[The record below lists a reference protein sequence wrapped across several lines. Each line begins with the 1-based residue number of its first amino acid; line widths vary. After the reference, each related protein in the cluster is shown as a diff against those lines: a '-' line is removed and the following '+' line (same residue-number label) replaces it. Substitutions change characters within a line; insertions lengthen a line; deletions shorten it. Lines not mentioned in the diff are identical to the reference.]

1 MNDIKTNIA
10 RNIQELRKAKGMT
23 QLELAERLNYSD
35 KAVSKWERGESLPDV
50 IILAELAE
58 LFGVTLDYLVACDR
72 DSLPE
77 FSKSTRSEKQHKYNR
92 GLIIGIS
99 IQSVWL
105 VALVVFVII
114 SLTVENDGFKWLF
127 FAYSVPI
134 SMIIWLVFNSIW
146 FNRRRNYLIISAL
159 VWSLIAC
166 IHLTLLGAHINV
178 WPIYFLGIPAEV
190 IIIMCSKLRIKP
202 KSDKTEK

>member
-50 IILAELAE
+50 IILAELAV
-58 LFGVTLDYLVACDR
+58 LFGVTLDYLVR
-72 DSLPE
+72 GEKDSLPE
-77 FSKSTRSEKQHKYNR
+77 FSESTRNEKQHKYNR

-114 SLTVENDGFKWLF
+114 SLTVENDSFKWLF

-166 IHLTLLGAHINV
+166 IHLTLLLAHINV

-190 IIIMCSKLRIKP
+190 IIIMCSHLKIKP